1 MDLSVPHHSASQAVA
16 PEGDAVRWWEW
27 PTVLSLDAP
36 LVAVCWQALFA
47 RMAGVTP
54 DTGHMLMLGGCVW
67 LIYAADRWIDGWR
80 LRDGQTATQRHRFY
94 ARHRWKILPLWL
106 AVFVAGSVSVW
117 TVLSA
122 AQLRAGFALA
132 GLAGA
137 YVVIHQGIHRSR
149 LSGLPKEV
157 LAASI
162 FAAGCA
168 LCPGTTAVVDHALGF
183 FPAVVLFACL
193 CFSNIVMIASW
204 EKEVDRAQGN
214 PSLALQWRSA
224 GAAARYVALL
234 VVVMAVAMFL
244 YDHGR
249 THGAFLALGASAL
262 LLLGVDALEPRFG
275 SRAARVIADA
285 VLLVPL
291 LIFLRL

>member
-1 MDLSVPHHSASQAVA
+1 MDLSVPHHSASQAVVR
-16 PEGDAVRWWEW
+16 EGDAVRWWEW

-47 RMAGVTP
+47 RMAGVAA
-54 DTGHMLMLGGCVW
+54 GVGQAFLLGACVW
-67 LIYAADRWIDGWR
+67 LIYAADRWIDGIR
-80 LRDGQTATQRHRFY
+80 LRDGEAATSRHLFY
-94 ARHRWKILPLWL
+94 ARHRWKILPVWL
-106 AVFVAGSVSVW
+106 AVFVAGSISVW
-117 TVLSA
+117 TVLTA
-122 AQLRAGFALA
+122 AQLRAGLALT

-149 LSGLPKEV
+149 LSGVPKEV

-168 LCPGTTAVVDHALGF
+168 LCPGTLALTRHVVGF
-183 FPAVVLFACL
+183 IPAVVLFACL

-204 EKEVDRAQGN
+204 EKEVDRAQGS

-224 GAAARYVALL
+224 GVAARYLALL
-234 VVVMAVAMFL
+234 VVVLALGMFF
-244 YDHGR
+244 YDHENA
-249 THGAFLALGASAL
+249 HGAFLALGASAL